1 MSEGDIGEKEHVRV
15 SRKKMAE
22 IEADT
27 QISENERTREIYQSA
42 TQLDIS
48 KSNFERDKQI
58 ASYEALALAQLKQI
72 EFQQQVEE
80 SRKSLEERTIRAKDM
95 SQATVKA
102 EVLMKHEEG
111 EIMARKMVTEVEA
124 QIFVIQA
131 KAQFEK
137 QKINAEAELFT
148 KQKESD
154 AVLYGEQQKAQAYL
168 VTKEAE
174 AKGIEKIKEAE
185 AKGIEMVKTAE
196 AVGLAALIKS
206 SNGDIKSLSQY
217 IVATNGTLT
226 EIANAQA
233 SAVRGMKPTVWV
245 TSGGSGTTAG
255 SFSNAMTDI
264 IKTGIPLAQAIKDQT
279 GVDILT
285 TLNVKSDPVFHKESG
300 EGEGKMI
307 VQ

>member
-1 MSEGDIGEKEHVRV
+1 MRV

-27 QISENERTREIYQSA
+27 QIAENERSKEIYQSS
-42 TQLDIS
+42 THLEIS

-58 ASYEALALAQLKQI
+58 AKYEAMALAEMKKI

-95 SQATVKA
+95 SRATVQA
-102 EVLMKHEEG
+102 EVLMKDMEG
-111 EIMARKMVTEVEA
+111 SIMAQKMKAEVEA
-124 QIFVIQA
+124 QIFVIEA

-137 QKINAEAELFT
+137 QKIDAEAVLFT

-154 AVLYGEQQKAQAYL
+154 AVLYAEQQKAQAYL
-168 VTKEAE
+168 VNKESE
-174 AKGIEKIKEAE
+174 ASGIEKIKAAE

-206 SNGDIKSLSQY
+206 SDGDIKSLSQY
-217 IVATNGTLT
+217 LVATNGTLT
-226 EIANAQA
+226 DIANAQA
-233 SAVRGMKPTVWV
+233 AAVQGMKPTVWV
-245 TSGGSGTTAG
+245 TSGGAGAGSEGGG

-264 IKTGIPLAQAIKDQT
+264 IKNGIPLAHAIKDQT
-279 GVDILT
+279 GVDLLAT
-285 TLNVKSDPVFHKESG
+285 FNVKSDSNFR
-300 EGEGKMI
+300 GKREEKGKGDEVDLM
-307 VQ
+307 